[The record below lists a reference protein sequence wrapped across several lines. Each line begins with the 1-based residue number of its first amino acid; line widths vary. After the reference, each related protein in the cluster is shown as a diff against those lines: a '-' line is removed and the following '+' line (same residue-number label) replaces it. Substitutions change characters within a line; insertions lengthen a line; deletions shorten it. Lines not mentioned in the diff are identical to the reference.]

1 MAHLYI
7 VSVPDTSTLVTL
19 VDDAVVVVVVVGK
32 MGEVAGVKRMEKLQ
46 LNPAQNSLLIN
57 NCGAQGNLQL
67 LVCR

>member
-1 MAHLYI
+1 MFVWVNHR
-7 VSVPDTSTLVTL
+7 VV
-19 VDDAVVVVVVVGK
+19 VVVVVVVGK
-32 MGEVAGVKRMEKLQ
+32 MGEGVGVKRMEKLQ